1 MACLVDLGELRV
13 RAVWGREKMNLRT
26 LVSRRALVVLGLL
39 AALAVVVLGGAIKNG
54 RAASAPK
61 ISWTFTVLNDTG
73 NTPAAPT
80 PGGNIGYELTG
91 TADQGQTANNLIL
104 TESIGEKGK
113 VVSISSTGNPGLSC
127 SGLNT
132 TTLSCSLNAL
142 LPGGTFD
149 VVVLF
154 KTNSTASPGSN
165 VSNRVVGNFDNKDT
179 FGPTALVVRHF
190 SGLGNG
196 SLSQSLTLP
205 GDALTAGGVQKS
217 GVTMP
222 PGFLN
227 NFSFVGV
234 TLQNFSGSAV
244 TLPPGCGGSFTCQP
258 FMTATT
264 IPAASTFG
272 TSGPFFNGSNVA
284 AYTWSFTIPV
294 PNNFK
299 AHGVWHTDDNNQNGA
314 AIPECVFSSGNP
326 LPPTAAPGIC
336 LVSKAVNPQTHL
348 ATYSGLGIN
357 NGHGYGY

>member
-1 MACLVDLGELRV
+1 
-13 RAVWGREKMNLRT
+13 MNLRR

-39 AALAVVVLGGAIKNG
+39 VASAVVVLGGAIKNG
-54 RAASAPK
+54 TAAPAPK
-61 ISWTFTVLNDTG
+61 VSWTFTVLNDISATIPG
-73 NTPAAPT
+73 QPT

-91 TADQGQTANNLIL
+91 VADQGQTANNLIL

-132 TTLSCSLNAL
+132 PTLSCSLNAL

-154 KTNSTASPGSN
+154 KTNSTATPGSN

-205 GDALTAGGVQKS
+205 GDALTAGGVQTS
-217 GVTMP
+217 RVTMP

-227 NFSFVGV
+227 NFNFVGV
-234 TLQNFSGSAV
+234 TLQNFSGTAV
-244 TLPPGCGGSFTCQP
+244 TLPPGCGGSFTCRP

-264 IPAASTFG
+264 IPTASSFG
-272 TSGPFFNGSNVA
+272 TTGPFFDGSTTNVA

-294 PNNFK
+294 PNNFT
-299 AHGVWHTDDNNQNGA
+299 AHGVWHTDDNNQNGDS
-314 AIPECVFSSGNP
+314 IPKCVFLSGNP
-326 LPPTAAPGIC
+326 VPPTAAPGIC
-336 LVSKAVNPQTHL
+336 LVSKEVNNQTHV